1 MKRVLYFL
9 KWNFTDMQPYSKR
22 MFAYFAIAIIAEF
35 IISGGMIIAPIA
47 IFLDMTIDIIRQ
59 RYKDFKQEQNDILDA
74 MKK

>member
-1 MKRVLYFL
+1 
-9 KWNFTDMQPYSKR
+9 MQPLSKR

-47 IFLDMTIDIIRQ
+47 IFVDMTIDIIRQ

>member
-1 MKRVLYFL
+1 
-9 KWNFTDMQPYSKR
+9 MQPLSKR

-47 IFLDMTIDIIRQ
+47 IFVDMTIDIIRQ
-59 RYKDFKQEQNDILDA
+59 RYKDFNQEQNDILDA

>member
-1 MKRVLYFL
+1 
-9 KWNFTDMQPYSKR
+9 MQPYSKR

>member
-1 MKRVLYFL
+1 
-9 KWNFTDMQPYSKR
+9 MQPYSKR

-47 IFLDMTIDIIRQ
+47 IFVDMTIDIIRQ

>member
-47 IFLDMTIDIIRQ
+47 IFVDMTIDIIRQ